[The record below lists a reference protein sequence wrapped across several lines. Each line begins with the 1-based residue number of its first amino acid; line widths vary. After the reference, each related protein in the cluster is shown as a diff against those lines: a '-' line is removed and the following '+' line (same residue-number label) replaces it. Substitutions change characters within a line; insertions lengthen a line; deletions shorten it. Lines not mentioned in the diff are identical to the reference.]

1 MKKIIMAVVVLASTV
16 AFALP
21 LKNKEY
27 AAQAVVAANALN
39 TLNWGTDSH
48 QSLEVI
54 KEIYKADDVSDYG
67 TYKVRLFSVDSQ
79 GKKSDAGKD
88 FEVYIQGGAVLSLKV
103 DCRLC
108 G

>member
-1 MKKIIMAVVVLASTV
+1 MKNILISVVLLASSF
-16 AFALP
+16 AFAIP

-27 AAQAVVAANALN
+27 GAQAIMAANALN
-39 TLNWGTDSH
+39 TLNWGIEAH

-54 KEIYKADDVSDYG
+54 QETYKADDVSDYG
-67 TYKVRLFSVDSQ
+67 TYKVRLFTIDSL
-79 GKKSDAGKD
+79 GKKSDGGKD
-88 FEVYIQGGAVLSLKV
+88 FDVYIQGGAVLKVKV

>member
-1 MKKIIMAVVVLASTV
+1 MKKIIIATLLLASTIT
-16 AFALP
+16 FALP

-27 AAQAVVAANALN
+27 AAQAVMAANALN
-39 TLNWGTDSH
+39 TLNWGADSH

-54 KEIYKADDVSDYG
+54 KEVYKADDVSDYG

-88 FEVYIQGGAVLSLKV
+88 FDVYIQGGAVLNVKIN
-103 DCRLC
+103 CRLC

>member
-1 MKKIIMAVVVLASTV
+1 MKKLIIATVLLTSAV

-27 AAQAVVAANALN
+27 GAQAVTAANALN
-39 TLNWGTDSH
+39 TLNWGTDAH

-54 KEIYKADDVSDYG
+54 QESYKSDDISDYG
-67 TYKVRLFSVDSQ
+67 TYKVRLFSVDSH

-88 FEVYIQGGAVLSLKV
+88 FNVYIQGGAVLNVAV
-103 DCRLC
+103 DCRMC

>member
-1 MKKIIMAVVVLASTV
+1 MKKMIMAALILASTF

-21 LKNKEY
+21 LQNKEY

-39 TLNWGTDSH
+39 TLNWGADTH

-54 KEIYKADDVSDYG
+54 KEVYKADDVSDYG
-67 TYKVRLFSVDSQ
+67 TYKVRLFSIDSRGQ
-79 GKKSDAGKD
+79 KTDAGKD
-88 FEVYIQGGAVLSLKV
+88 FEVYIQGGAVLSVKIN
-103 DCRLC
+103 CRLC